1 MFPQIKHYKQTDIAD
16 LFNIDTD
23 SAHRALKDCEMCKKI
38 YDKIKIIG
46 LPININYGIFNNND
60 VNNY

>member
-1 MFPQIKHYKQTDIAD
+1 MNKNFVKRQ

-46 LPININYGIFNNND
+46 LPKEDRI
-60 VNNY
+60 

>member
-46 LPININYGIFNNND
+46 LPKEG
-60 VNNY
+60 